1 MGYFLL
7 TVWRSGKSKNASE
20 IIRDVNIAKAN
31 HWLQV
36 AWRDV
41 STETIINCFQRRG
54 FGQEPVNSITNDNEV
69 DEKFGSL
76 LTQLQEDGEI
86 TAEDFVTFDDNLTT
100 STCQIN
106 IHLIESRQQAREEAT
121 KDVVPDIFSA
131 SKAVNVVSDDDEGDH
146 EENNP
151 RHLTTSETL

>member
-1 MGYFLL
+1 M
-7 TVWRSGKSKNASE
+7 VWRSGKGKNASE

-41 STETIINCFQRRG
+41 STETIINCFQKRG
-54 FGQEPVNSITNDNEV
+54 FGQEPVNSITNDNEI
-69 DEKFGSL
+69 DEKFESL
-76 LTQLQEDGEI
+76 LTQLQEDDEI

-106 IHLIESRQQAREEAT
+106 IQLIDSRQQAREEAI
-121 KDVVPDIFSA
+121 KDVVPDIFSE
-131 SKAVNVVSDDDEGDH
+131 SQAVNVVSDDDEGDH